1 MIVVDV
7 AVVGGGPAGSSAA
20 REASERGLSVLLF
33 DHAHPRR
40 KACGGGL
47 PVKGIEWMDAPEE
60 AIEGHMTSI
69 SFTYKNTKL
78 KVPVNKGKLIR
89 RDDWDFYLY
98 NRAKEA
104 GAGHIAERVKSLEN
118 SSGSWVINGKYK
130 AKYIIGADG
139 VNGFTRRH
147 FMGKISR
154 EHLFAAAGYY
164 LSIKPIENEVEF
176 ILGALPG
183 KEGYLWVFPKSDHYN
198 IGYCYNAGTPGMK
211 EALHKLMDE
220 RWPGEFIENGKWKL
234 AESGEIVNCK
244 QFGSAIPSYNDPE
257 LFDEPVSGSNW
268 VLCGD
273 AAGHVNPIHGEGLN
287 HAVLGGRL
295 AAQAVSE
302 GDPTKFE
309 SYWREHYREDMY
321 HAVTVKHQIYRSWF
335 LRIAFKLGRTPS
347 LFHLLSSIV
356 RDEDRQSMSVIKFW
370 FKLPI
375 ACMQALFGI
384 THPSLKS
391 NT

>member
-1 MIVVDV
+1 VEVVDV

-20 REASERGLSVLLF
+20 REAAERGLSVLLF

-47 PVKGIEWMDAPEE
+47 PVKGIEWMDAPDS
-60 AIEGHMTSI
+60 AIECHMSSI
-69 SFTYKNTKL
+69 SFAYNDKKL
-78 KVPVNKGKLIR
+78 KIPVNKGKLIR

-98 NRAKEA
+98 NQAKEA
-104 GAGHIAERVKSLEN
+104 GAGHVAERVKSLVLE
-118 SSGSWVINGKYK
+118 SDVWIINGNYK

-147 FMGKISR
+147 FMDKIPR

-164 LSIKPIENEVEF
+164 LSIKPEENEVEF

-211 EALHKLMDE
+211 GALHKLMEE
-220 RWPGEFIENGKWKL
+220 RWPGEFVENGKWKL
-234 AESGEIVNCK
+234 ADSGEIVDCK
-244 QFGSAIPSYNDPE
+244 QFGSAIPSYNDPK

-287 HAVLGGRL
+287 HAALGGRL
-295 AAQAVSE
+295 AAKAVAK
-302 GDPTKFE
+302 GDPILFE
-309 SYWREHYREDMY
+309 KYWRSHYSRDMY
-321 HAVTVKHQIYRSWF
+321 RASTTKHRIYRSVF
-335 LRIAFKLGRTPS
+335 MRLGFALGRTPA
-347 LFHLLSSIV
+347 LFGMLAQLT
-356 RDEDRQSMSVIKFW
+356 RGEYEGKATRNFW
-370 FKLPI
+370 FKLPLAI
-375 ACMQALFGI
+375 FQALFFMK
-384 THPSLKS
+384 HKELK
-391 NT
+391 NLT

>member
-1 MIVVDV
+1 MEVVDV

-20 REASERGLSVLLF
+20 REAAERGLSVLLF

-47 PVKGIEWMDAPEE
+47 PVKGIEWMDAPES
-60 AIEGHMTSI
+60 AIEGNMTSI
-69 SFTYKNTKL
+69 SFAYKNKKL
-78 KVPVNKGKLIR
+78 KIPVNKGKLIR

-104 GAGHIAERVKSLEN
+104 GAGHVVERVKSLKFE
-118 SSGSWVINGKYK
+118 SDVWLINDNYK

-147 FMGKISR
+147 FMDKIPR
-154 EHLFAAAGYY
+154 DHLFAAAGYY
-164 LSIKPIENEVEF
+164 LSIKPEENEVEF

-211 EALHKLMDE
+211 EALHKLMEE
-220 RWPGEFIENGKWKL
+220 RWPGAFVENGKWKL
-234 AESGEIVNCK
+234 EETGTIVDCK
-244 QFGSAIPSYNDPE
+244 QFGSAIPSYNDPK
-257 LFDEPVSGSNW
+257 LFDEPVSGKNW

-287 HAVLGGRL
+287 HAALGGRL
-295 AAQAVSE
+295 AAKAVAKD
-302 GDPTKFE
+302 DPTLFE
-309 SYWREHYREDMY
+309 KYWRSHYSRDMY
-321 HAVTVKHQIYRSWF
+321 RASTTKHRIYRSIF
-335 LRIAFKLGRTPS
+335 MRIGFALGRTPA
-347 LFHLLSSIV
+347 LFGMLAQLT
-356 RDEDRQSMSVIKFW
+356 RGEYEGKATQNFW
-370 FKLPI
+370 FKLPLAI
-375 ACMQALFGI
+375 LQAMFFMK
-384 THPSLKS
+384 HRELK
-391 NT
+391 NLT

>member
-1 MIVVDV
+1 MEVVDV

-20 REASERGLSVLLF
+20 REAAERGLSVLLF

-47 PVKGIEWMDAPEE
+47 PVKGIEWMDAPES
-60 AIEGHMTSI
+60 AIEGHMSSI
-69 SFTYKNTKL
+69 SFAYKNKKL
-78 KVPVNKGKLIR
+78 KIPVNKGKLIR

-104 GAGHIAERVKSLEN
+104 GAGHVVERVKSLKFD
-118 SSGSWVINGKYK
+118 SDIWLINDNYK

-147 FMGKISR
+147 FMDKIPR
-154 EHLFAAAGYY
+154 DHLFAAAGYY
-164 LSIKPIENEVEF
+164 LSITPKENEVEF

-211 EALHKLMDE
+211 DALHKLMEE
-220 RWPGEFIENGKWKL
+220 RWPGAFVENGKWKL
-234 AESGEIVNCK
+234 EENGKIVDCK
-244 QFGSAIPSYNDPE
+244 QFGSAIPSYNDPK
-257 LFDEPVSGSNW
+257 LFDEPVSGKNW

-287 HAVLGGRL
+287 HAALGGRL
-295 AAQAVSE
+295 AAKAVAK
-302 GDPTKFE
+302 GDPTLFE
-309 SYWREHYREDMY
+309 KYWRSHYSRDMY
-321 HAVTVKHQIYRSWF
+321 RAATTKHRIYRSIF
-335 LRIAFKLGRTPS
+335 MKIGFALGRTPA
-347 LFHLLSSIV
+347 LFGMLAQLT
-356 RDEDRQSMSVIKFW
+356 RGEYEGKATRNFW
-370 FKLPI
+370 FKLPLAI
-375 ACMQALFGI
+375 LQAMFFMKHKEVKNL
-384 THPSLKS
+384 T
-391 NT
+391 

>member
-1 MIVVDV
+1 VEVVDV

-20 REASERGLSVLLF
+20 REAAERGLSVLLF

-47 PVKGIEWMDAPEE
+47 PVKGIEWMDAPES
-60 AIEGHMTSI
+60 AIEGHMSSI
-69 SFTYKNTKL
+69 SFAYKNKKL
-78 KVPVNKGKLIR
+78 KIPVNKGKLIR

-104 GAGHIAERVKSLEN
+104 GAGHVVERVKSLKFD
-118 SSGSWVINGKYK
+118 SDIWLINDNYK

-147 FMGKISR
+147 FMDKIPR
-154 EHLFAAAGYY
+154 DHLFAAAGYY
-164 LSIKPIENEVEF
+164 LSITPKENEVEF

-211 EALHKLMDE
+211 DALHKLMEE
-220 RWPGEFIENGKWKL
+220 RWPGAFVENGKWKL
-234 AESGEIVNCK
+234 EENGKIVDCK
-244 QFGSAIPSYNDPE
+244 QFGSAIPSYNDPK
-257 LFDEPVSGSNW
+257 LFDEPVSGKNW

-287 HAVLGGRL
+287 HAALGGRL
-295 AAQAVSE
+295 AAKAVAK
-302 GDPTKFE
+302 GDPTLFE
-309 SYWREHYREDMY
+309 KYWRSHYSRDMY
-321 HAVTVKHQIYRSWF
+321 RAATTKHRIYRSIF
-335 LRIAFKLGRTPS
+335 MKIGFALGRTPA
-347 LFHLLSSIV
+347 LFGMLAQLT
-356 RDEDRQSMSVIKFW
+356 RGEYEGKATRNFW
-370 FKLPI
+370 FKLPLAI
-375 ACMQALFGI
+375 LQAMFFMKHKEVKNL
-384 THPSLKS
+384 T
-391 NT
+391 